1 MARTEKKFGHAAKV
15 LGGTTITELV
25 PVSANRRNLLLN
37 MTTTASDSVTA
48 FVSSGNLSSSPV
60 GSPTSVMSTTQSNFL
75 SGSLTGNNID
85 YQSYNSNMY
94 SAATINASKTRVI
107 GTPDGPGSRTFY
119 ANVSTTGV
127 ISSSGAPGI
136 SGGSYSDNF
145 YNNGYHAV
153 FKPIATNPVVS
164 WGTGAN
170 EATMFM
176 MGLPRGGVISSSS
189 SYSQWLVVY
198 GTGGSIQN
206 ASKNYP
212 YVSNAQNTNYAYV
225 YGAVNVK
232 HPTINNLLVIG
243 GPGPSY
249 GTASEFEIGEVNA
262 TGDPVAHAYPGVAQ
276 AQIDQQLAEG
286 VWSMFPIDFNST
298 SSQFAVST
306 PTTNNRSLRGV
317 SITNSVSASV
327 TVPNWPVGVNASAGF
342 RIVNQAA
349 SGSTIIARLLNG
361 SITYP
366 PAPTG
371 VDVPNIPRPIK
382 GLKFSPD
389 GNKLAV
395 FYNRTYS
402 GSGDTNSTL
411 VIYTRGAGDAWTHTW
426 SSGDTLP
433 RTVSFADSF
442 DWSPDSSMI
451 CMAGD
456 DDVVRMISF
465 GYPASTANN
474 VITVTGSSPTLN
486 TGTIAS
492 PVNHVNGLFT
502 NSISS
507 VSAHRAIISMPS
519 TDNTN
524 RFIIFKQQN
533 SVYLS
538 TPNNG
543 GSPATGQAI
552 SMVTGQTTGSG
563 TINNYVGT
571 VAQQISLSTGS
582 VTQVSGVV
590 LEPGEKLSVQA
601 VTGSRADVAAYGV
614 EIS

>member
-1 MARTEKKFGHAAKV
+1 MPRTEKKFGHAAKV

-25 PVSANRRNLLLN
+25 PVSANRRNILLN
-37 MTTTASDSVTA
+37 MTTTAADSVTA
-48 FVSSGNLSSSPV
+48 FVSSGELGVSQS
-60 GSPTSVMSTTQSNFL
+60 GAATSVMSTTQSNFL
-75 SGSLTGNNID
+75 SGALSSASIEFGSNTGSIYHN
-85 YQSYNSNMY
+85 
-94 SAATINASKTRVI
+94 ATLNVSKTRVI
-107 GTPDGPGSRTFY
+107 GTPDGPSNRTFFI
-119 ANVSTTGV
+119 NVSPTGV
-127 ISSSGAPGI
+127 VGTHAAPSI
-136 SGGSYSDNF
+136 SGGSYNDNF
-145 YNNGYHAV
+145 YTNGYHGTFA
-153 FKPIATNPVVS
+153 PIATNSVVS

-170 EATMFM
+170 EATMFV
-176 MGLPRGGVISSSS
+176 MGLPRGGVISSSA

-198 GTGGSIQN
+198 GTGGGVQN

-212 YVSNAQNTNYAYV
+212 YVSSAQNSHYGYV

-243 GPGPSY
+243 GPGISY
-249 GTASEFEIGEVNA
+249 GSTAEFDIGEVNA
-262 TGDPVAHAYPGVAQ
+262 TGDNAAHAYIGGAQ

-306 PTTNNRSLRGV
+306 PTTNNRSLQGRTI
-317 SITNSVSASV
+317 ITDVGPSV

-366 PAPTG
+366 TAPTG

-395 FYNRTYS
+395 FYNRQYS
-402 GSGDTNSTL
+402 GSGDTNSVL
-411 VIYTRGAGDAWTHTW
+411 VIYTKGAGDVWTHTW
-426 SSGDTLP
+426 SSGALLP
-433 RTVSFADSF
+433 RTVSFSDSF

-456 DDVVRMISF
+456 DDVVRMLSF
-465 GYPASTANN
+465 GYPASTTNN
-474 VITVTGSSPTLN
+474 VITITGSSPTLN
-486 TGTIAS
+486 TGTITS

-507 VSAHRAIISMPS
+507 VLAHRAVISMAS

-524 RFIIFKQQN
+524 RFLIFKKQN
-533 SVYLS
+533 QVYLS
-538 TPNNG
+538 SPNG
-543 GSPATGQAI
+543 TGQAI
-552 SMVTGQTTGSG
+552 SMVTGQTTGTG
-563 TINNYVGT
+563 QVNNYVGT
-571 VAQQISLSTGS
+571 IAHQIPLSLGN

-590 LEPGEKLSVQA
+590 LEAGEKLSVQA
-601 VTGSRADVAAYGV
+601 TTGSRADVAAYGV

>member
-1 MARTEKKFGHAAKV
+1 MARTEKKFGHATKV

-25 PVSANRRNLLLN
+25 PVSANRRNVLLN

-48 FVSSGNLSSSPV
+48 FVSNGNLTVSQS
-60 GSPTSVMSTTQSNFL
+60 GAATSVMSTTQSNFL
-75 SGSLTGNNID
+75 SGALSSASIEW
-85 YQSYNSNMY
+85 NSNNGNMY
-94 SAATINASKTRVI
+94 NNATLNVSKTRII
-107 GTPDGPGSRTFY
+107 GTPDGPSNRTFY
-119 ANVSTTGV
+119 INVSPTGV
-127 ISSSGAPGI
+127 VGTHAAPSI

-145 YNNGYHAV
+145 YNNGYHGTFA
-153 FKPIATNPVVS
+153 PIATNSVVS

-170 EATMFM
+170 EATMFL

-198 GTGGSIQN
+198 GTGGSVQN

-212 YVSNAQNTNYAYV
+212 YVSGAQNSNYGYV

-249 GTASEFEIGEVNA
+249 GSTAEFDIGEVDA
-262 TGDPVAHAYPGVAQ
+262 TGTPVAFAYPAGAQ
-276 AQIDQQLAEG
+276 VQIDQQLTEG

-306 PTTNNRSLRGV
+306 PTTNNRSLRGL
-317 SITNSVSASV
+317 SITNDVGATV

-395 FYNRTYS
+395 FYNRQYS

-411 VIYTRGAGDAWTHTW
+411 VIYTRGAGDTWTHTW
-426 SSGDTLP
+426 SSGALLP

-456 DDVVRMISF
+456 DDVVRMLSF

-474 VITVTGSSPTLN
+474 VITISGSSPTLN
-486 TGTIAS
+486 TGTIGS

-507 VSAHRAIISMPS
+507 VSAHRAVISMAS

-524 RFIIFKQQN
+524 RFLIFKKQN
-533 SVYLS
+533 QVYLS
-538 TPNNG
+538 SPNG
-543 GSPATGQAI
+543 TGQAI
-552 SMVTGQTTGSG
+552 SMVTGQTTGTG
-563 TINNYVGT
+563 TVNNYVGT
-571 VAQQISLSTGS
+571 VAQQISLSTGT